1 MFGERIK
8 LTICF
13 LFHAS
18 LIFSQSIPEF
28 KEIWVKESKEYLL
41 NNQIPLP
48 YLQSGFH
55 HFSRVQDTE
64 LAEGLETGWDKFPV
78 LPVSSIPKSKKF
90 DKAPQFDFDETSY
103 HNPGFLPC
111 YISEKSDYS
120 EVKYSSKLP
129 RIRKPEYV
137 TSNPL
142 KLNFKFFGNN
152 ISVTYD
158 KLLSLPV
165 DQPLTKE
172 IVADYW
178 KKFIVANSNH
188 LVNQLNVI
196 QNRLGLNDW
205 GYFLL
210 VKTCANAIYPIDESG
225 ETLLAWAL
233 MIRSGFCVKIGFNQL
248 GSSLLYT
255 SSTEIFGVHSVRING
270 SVYYIDKPIYSFPIT
285 SHFSNHP
292 GAIGSIQ
299 MNFTQSLNFLG
310 EIQNKKIAFRWDKKT
325 FDFNLKYNPEEIRFL
340 ESYPQTDPIIYF
352 NAPFS
357 LLSGESLSKQF
368 KPILATMR
376 KEEGAAFLQQFV
388 QKVFTYRPY
397 NDLYGYDRFMF
408 PEELLFKE
416 ESNDKG
422 KALLYSWMVT
432 NLMNQKASLLEYPGF
447 FSVAIALDQPMDGDN
462 YDVKGRKYT
471 IADPTFENAPI
482 GLVMKD
488 FYLMKPLITEL
499 SGNKEEEL
507 RKTKIWKQAMAFGA
521 ERSGTGIDFLTDE
534 NGNSYITGYFKE
546 NSKNSTPSLPSP
558 FIAKFDENSTLIWK
572 IKFQSGSK
580 AFGLELMQLERNEFY
595 LAGTF
600 RGDLE
605 CNGIKIQSSQTDPDL
620 FFVQFDKDGKVRW
633 MKKTGLDDLEE
644 DAKLFYVVRF
654 SRSGEILSIQLSNE
668 DERKGEIGF
677 QQNTKEGLCYIA
689 SRYQTTGLEKQ
700 SEVVVNKSVLRLRQH
715 VTRMRQLGIERTI
728 TGVSAILN
736 SIIMDGD
743 QLSGTELSAVCREKL
758 TEGRSFSIA
767 GEEILQK
774 IKLLKNEHG
783 IIEINTSDLKPI
795 RILNFRI
802 LNRSHFK
809 IVPLDNNDLKI
820 KIIDGL
826 EYVDDLLK
834 ENVNSIIF
842 EVSTSSLIIDFGT
855 GHQTYTK
862 YFRL

>member
-18 LIFSQSIPEF
+18 LIFSQSIQEF

-41 NNQIPLP
+41 NNQMPLP

-55 HFSRVQDTE
+55 HFSRVQDNE
-64 LAEGLETGWDKFPV
+64 LAEGLEKDWDKFPI

-90 DKAPQFDFDETSY
+90 EKAPQFDFDETSY
-103 HNPGFLPC
+103 HNPRFLPC
-111 YISEKSDYS
+111 YISEKGDNNSG
-120 EVKYSSKLP
+120 KNSSMLP

-137 TSNPL
+137 SSNPL
-142 KLNFKFFGNN
+142 KLNFKFYGNN

-165 DQPLTKE
+165 DLPLTKE

-188 LVNQLNVI
+188 LVNQLNAI

-210 VKTCANAIYPIDESG
+210 VKTCANAIFPNDESG

-233 MIRSGFCVKIGFNQL
+233 MIRSGFCIKIGFNQL
-248 GSSLLYT
+248 GSSLLYPT
-255 SSTEIFGVHSVRING
+255 STELFGVHSVRING
-270 SVYYIDKPIYSFPIT
+270 YVYYIDKPIYSFPIT
-285 SHFSNHP
+285 SCFSNHP
-292 GAIGSIQ
+292 GANGSIQ
-299 MNFTQSLNFLG
+299 MNFKQSLNFQG
-310 EIQNKKIAFRWDKKT
+310 EILNKKIEFRWDKKPYE
-325 FDFNLKYNPEEIRFL
+325 FNLKFNPEEIRFL
-340 ESYPQTDPIIYF
+340 ESYPQTDPVIYF

-357 LLSGESLSKQF
+357 LLSGMSLSKQF
-368 KPILATMR
+368 KPILASMR

-388 QKVFTYRPY
+388 QKVFAYRPY

-408 PEELLFKE
+408 PEELLFKD

-422 KALLYSWMVT
+422 KALLYSWMIA
-432 NLMNQKASLLEYPGF
+432 NLMDQKAALLEYPGF
-447 FSVAIALDQPMDGDN
+447 FSVAISLGQPMDGDN
-462 YDVKGRKYT
+462 YNVNGRRYT

-488 FYLMKPLITEL
+488 FYMMKPLVTEL
-499 SGNKEEEL
+499 NGHKEEEL

-521 ERSGTGIDFLTDE
+521 ERSGTGTDFLTDE

-546 NSKNSTPSLPSP
+546 NPKNSTRSLPSP
-558 FIAKFDENSTLIWK
+558 FIAKFDENFVLVWMM
-572 IKFQSGSK
+572 KFRSGTK
-580 AFGLELMQLERNEFY
+580 AFGLELKQLERNEFY
-595 LAGTF
+595 LAGSF

-605 CNGIKIQSSQTDPDL
+605 CNGIKIQSSPTDPDL
-620 FFVQFDKDGKVRW
+620 FFVQFDKDGKVGW
-633 MKKTGLDDLEE
+633 MTKSGLDDLEE
-644 DAKLFYVVRF
+644 DAKLFYVVRI
-654 SRSGEILSIQLSNE
+654 SRSGEIQSVQLSNE

-677 QQNTKEGLCYIA
+677 QENTNEGLCYIA
-689 SRYQTTGLEKQ
+689 SRYQTTGLEKP
-700 SEVVVNKSVLRLRQH
+700 SEEVVNKSVLRLRQNIS
-715 VTRMRQLGIERTI
+715 RMRQLGIERTI
-728 TGVSAILN
+728 TGVTAILN
-736 SIIMDGD
+736 STILEGD
-743 QLSGTELSAVCREKL
+743 QLSGTELTAVCREKL
-758 TEGRSFSIA
+758 AEGRSFSVA

-774 IKLLKNEHG
+774 IKLLRNEHG
-783 IIEINTSDLKPI
+783 IIEINTSDLKSF

-802 LNRSHFK
+802 FNRSRFK

-820 KIIDGL
+820 KIIDGF
-826 EYVDDLLK
+826 EYDDDLLK

-842 EVSTSSLIIDFGT
+842 EVSTGSLIIDFGT
-855 GHQTYTK
+855 DHQLLTK
-862 YFRL
+862 YFRH